1 MRIFIFLLVLV
12 QQVYGQ
18 SKIGSVQTFNIPAIQ
33 SVFFDM
39 EILDSNYTLVPVNGG
54 LFCPEKQSW
63 YKTPDERLFN
73 SVSYFQPSNTMNYSV
88 LNNKSSF
95 IIRTSTDNSG
105 KAVKDS
111 FRTAKTGVFFC
122 KQLDADTLIYGGMT
136 DGRFTL
142 YTYSGKKSA
151 KLFNFNN
158 RITGIQF
165 INSHS
170 FYFQVKNNIYF
181 FSKGYAPKIIFASEH
196 IIYGFCFD
204 SRGNL
209 YISRKEGIFKYMGN
223 SVSLIL
229 PFVTGFLKL
238 TGNKLY
244 ILSFQDNVMTK
255 LNI

>member
-1 MRIFIFLLVLV
+1 MRSLIFLLVLV

-18 SKIGSVQTFNIPAIQ
+18 SKIGSVQTFNIPSIQ
-33 SVFFDM
+33 SVFFDIA
-39 EILDSNYTLVPVNGG
+39 ILDSNYTLVPINGG
-54 LFCPEKQSW
+54 LFCPEKQYW

-73 SVSYFQPSNTMNYSV
+73 SVSYFLPSNTMNYSV
-88 LNNKSSF
+88 LTDKSSF
-95 IIRTSTDNSG
+95 IIRIRTDNSG

-111 FRTAKTGVFFC
+111 FKTDKKGVFFC
-122 KQLDADTLIYGGMT
+122 KQLDTDTLIYGGMT
-136 DGRFTL
+136 DGRFSL
-142 YTYSGKKSA
+142 YTYSDKKST

-170 FYFQVKNNIYF
+170 FYFQVKKNIYF
-181 FSKGYAPKIIFASEH
+181 FSKGYAPRIIFASEH
-196 IIYGFCFD
+196 TIYGFCFD
-204 SRGNL
+204 SQSNL

-238 TGNKLY
+238 TENKLY
-244 ILSFQDNVMTK
+244 ILSFQDNVMIK